1 MEMGVGRYSEMR
13 GEELQASVNRNS
25 YQVTH
30 SNMVEAALGLCADLN
45 LFSVVLT

>member
-13 GEELQASVNRNS
+13 GELQASVNRNS